1 MMGMKQAWVHVH
13 IVTVD
18 REDRVFPDGGIL
30 YEDGV
35 IRAVG
40 ESAEIERLALEQGAE
55 IRDGAGK
62 YLFPGLINTHT
73 HLYQELTKGRGS
85 DLSLEDWFPK
95 AMAPVGAA
103 LRERHMEAG
112 VELGLLEAVR
122 SGTTTVAD
130 YMQHQPIPGL
140 GIVELDAAQ
149 KLGVRMVYGRGY
161 RDIGRPEV
169 IETPEKIFADVD
181 DLRGRYESGDGM
193 ITVWLAPAASWGLSD
208 GLMRATRQYADANHM
223 PIMMHLFET
232 GSDDAGSR
240 ERFGKPAIE
249 WFEEAGLLGS
259 DLLAVHSV
267 ALGEEELAKYREYG
281 IMVSYNPVSNMYL
294 ASGVAPIR
302 RLLDMGL
309 TVGLGT
315 DGAGSN
321 NSNDMIEA
329 MKSGALLQKAFSRD
343 PRSLTAPETLRM
355 ATIEAAR
362 SLRID
367 HLVGSIEVG
376 KRADFF
382 LYDPMRSVKSCPV
395 CGDITATLVYSG
407 DCQGVDTVVVNGRT
421 LLSGGVFTQAD
432 EAGILA
438 RARDMAEDL
447 ARCIS

>member
-1 MMGMKQAWVHVH
+1 MMQGWTQVH

-18 REDRVFPDGGIL
+18 GDSTVYPDGGIL
-30 YEDGV
+30 YEDGI

-40 ESAEIERLALEQGAE
+40 EREEIERLAQVYGAE
-55 IRDGAGK
+55 LHSGAGK

-85 DLSLEDWFPK
+85 DLSLEEWFPK
-95 AMAPVGAA
+95 TMAPIGAV
-103 LRERHMEAG
+103 LRQRHMVAG

-122 SGTTTVAD
+122 SGVTTVAD
-130 YMQHQPIPGL
+130 YMQHQPISGL
-140 GIVELDAAQ
+140 GIAELDAVQ
-149 KLGVRMVYGRGY
+149 KMGVRMVYGRGY

-169 IETPEKIFADVD
+169 VETAKEIFSDVD
-181 DLRGRYESGDGM
+181 DLRRRYEADDEM
-193 ITVWLAPAASWGLSD
+193 IKLWLAPAASWGLSD
-208 GLMRATRQYADANHM
+208 SLMRATRAYACENGV

-232 GSDDAGSR
+232 DSDDKGSR
-240 ERFGKPAIE
+240 ERLGKPAID
-249 WFEEAGLLGS
+249 WFEETGLLGP

-267 ALGEEELAKYREYG
+267 ALGEKELAKYKEYAM
-281 IMVSYNPVSNMYL
+281 MVSYNPVSNMYL

-302 RLLDMGL
+302 QLLDLGI

-343 PRSLTAPETLRM
+343 PLSMTAPEMLRM
-355 ATIEAAR
+355 ATIEGAR
-362 SLRID
+362 SLRMD

-382 LYDPMRSVKSCPV
+382 LFDPMKSVKSCPV

-407 DCQGVDTVVVNGRT
+407 DSRGVDTVVINGKT
-421 LLSGGVFTQAD
+421 ILSGGVFTQAD
-432 EAGILA
+432 EAAILA
-438 RARDMAEDL
+438 NARAMAEDL
-447 ARCIS
+447 AGCLG